1 MQVVEI
7 NKQGIVLS
15 IRSGFLQIKE
25 NEEIKE
31 IPLDNIDCLVL
42 NSFGAFLTN
51 QVLIRLNELNIP
63 LIICGKNAVPTGILL
78 STAENVYRKDR
89 LQSQLAASLPLQKN
103 LWQSVIKAKIANQ
116 GFVLRYRNKPFREF
130 PALEKKVLSGDTTNV
145 EAACARKYW
154 QRLFG
159 SDFKRD
165 PDEDGINSLL
175 NYGYAIIRATFC
187 RAISAT
193 GLIPELGIHHRN
205 MMNPFCLAD
214 DLMEPYRPFM
224 DNKVFE
230 IWENGFTIL
239 NPSTKKELIQVLD
252 EIIPYQKEESHVR
265 FCIDKTVMLFA
276 NSLKR
281 KKVSISYPIF
291 DVKRI

>member
-1 MQVVEI
+1 MIEI
-7 NKQGIVLS
+7 NKQGVSLS

-25 NEEIKE
+25 GEATQE

-42 NSFGAFLTN
+42 NSYGAFLTN

-63 LIICGKNAVPTGILL
+63 LLICGKNSVPTGILL

-89 LQSQLAASLPLQKN
+89 LQTQLHASLPLQKN
-103 LWQSVIKAKIANQ
+103 LWQSVIKAKLRNQ
-116 GFVLRYRNKPFREF
+116 GLVLHNREKPFKDF
-130 PALEKKVLSGDTTNV
+130 ITLEKKVLSGDTTNV
-145 EAACARKYW
+145 EAAGARKYW

-159 SDFKRD
+159 ADFKRD

-187 RAISAT
+187 RAISAA

-214 DLMEPYRPFM
+214 DLMEPYRPYM
-224 DNKVFE
+224 DNKVYE
-230 IWENGFTIL
+230 IWESGFTIL
-239 NPSTKKELIQVLD
+239 NPSTKKELIALLD
-252 EIIPYQKEESHVR
+252 ETIPFSKEECHIR
-265 FCIDKTVMLFA
+265 FAIEKTVTQLA
-276 NSLKR
+276 NSFKR
-281 KKVSISYPIF
+281 KKTLLQYPVF
-291 DVKRI
+291 YVKRI